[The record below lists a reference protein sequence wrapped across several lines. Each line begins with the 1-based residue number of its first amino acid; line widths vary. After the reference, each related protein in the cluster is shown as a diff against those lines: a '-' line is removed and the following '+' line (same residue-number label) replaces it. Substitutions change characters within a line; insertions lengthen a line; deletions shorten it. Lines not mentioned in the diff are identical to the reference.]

1 MGLSLWHL
9 QARHLLLLGRRSW
22 RWLLLERLQVGRILH
37 LLSFLVIDIWT
48 APFRLLLLFG
58 GLGQD
63 LMGFP
68 GQTIGTQGVRG
79 GADRRFRRR
88 WTCGVVGCQ
97 RRWGS
102 RRATCQQAQSD

>member
-63 LMGFP
+63 LTGFL
-68 GQTIGTQGVRG
+68 GQAIGTQGVRS
-79 GADRRFRRR
+79 GADRGFRRR
-88 WTCGVVGCQ
+88 WTCRVIGCQ
-97 RRWGS
+97 RWWGS